1 MIDILSEEMRRN
13 PYPVYEQLRATSPV
27 LQIPQGDLW
36 LILDYDGVKFALN
49 DHEAFSN
56 DVSPAK
62 GVKFEWLLFFDPPR
76 HTKTRGII
84 MQAFTPGMI
93 ANLEPRIREFSS
105 RVLDEALYGDFVDLA
120 AEFSSP
126 LPAMVISE
134 MMGMPLSDLPMFKRW
149 SDAILDLSYTIA
161 GGEQMRQASLDFLTA
176 NSEMRD
182 YLQELV
188 ADRNRSSKDDLLSRL
203 VEAEVDGE
211 RLTEDELLRFFQ
223 LLIVAGTETTTNL
236 INNALLCFME
246 NPEQLALLREDP
258 GLITSAIEEVL
269 RYRSPLQAAFR
280 ATNRDVEL
288 HGRTIPAGRFVLAMV
303 GSANRD
309 QSHFSEPNKF
319 DIKRD
324 PNPHIAFGHGI
335 HFCLGAALSR
345 LEARIALPDFL
356 SRVKHFE
363 LDTDEPLKPR
373 KAFHVHG
380 PSNLPL
386 GYQRK

>member
-49 DHEAFSN
+49 DHDAFSN
-56 DVSPAK
+56 DVSPVK

-76 HTKTRGII
+76 HTKTRAII

-105 RVLDEALYGDFVDLA
+105 RLLDEALYGDFVDLA
-120 AEFSSP
+120 GEFSSP

-134 MMGMPLSDLPMFKRW
+134 MMGMPLSDLGMFKRW

-188 ADRNRSSKDDLLSRL
+188 ADRKRSSKDDLLSRL
-203 VEAEVDGE
+203 VDAEVDGE

-246 NPEQLALLREDP
+246 NPEQLAVLREEP
-258 GLITSAIEEVL
+258 GLMGSAIEEVL

-280 ATNRDVEL
+280 ATNRDIEL
-288 HGRTIPAGRFVLAMV
+288 HGRTIPAGQFVLAML
-303 GSANRD
+303 GAANRD
-309 QSHFSEPNKF
+309 SLHFAQPNKF

-363 LDTDEPLKPR
+363 LGTEEPLMPR

-380 PSNLPL
+380 PSQLPL
-386 GYQRK
+386 RFAR